1 MSQSKTE
8 RVAILGASDKPDR
21 YSHRAQLMLRQRG
34 HEVVP
39 VNPKL
44 EVIEGIP
51 VVPDLGAIEGAVDT
65 LTLYVG
71 PQITSG
77 LADAILA
84 LKPRRVI
91 FNPGTE
97 NPALEARLSAAGISC
112 DNACTLVLLTTGT
125 F

>member
-1 MSQSKTE
+1 MNQSKTE
-8 RVAILGASDKPDR
+8 RVAILGASDNPER
-21 YSHRAQLMLRQRG
+21 YSHRAQLMLRQHG

-44 EVIEGIP
+44 AVIEGTP
-51 VVPDLGAIEGAVDT
+51 VVPDLGSIAGAVDT
-65 LTLYVG
+65 LTMYVG
-71 PQITSG
+71 PHVSSG
-77 LADAILA
+77 LAGAILA

-97 NPALEARLSAAGISC
+97 NPALEASLSAAGISC
-112 DNACTLVLLTTGT
+112 ENACTLVLLTTGA